1 MFSIRSPIPEIRA
14 TIGGL
19 PDLFPHALGTM
30 APVQQGQAAGAGE
43 GRQAAAL
50 PFEYGSN
57 QYREAPFDTFV
68 ATLGGNP
75 LERVVN
81 ITPGGFLRGVTLQV
95 TSSGG
100 VLGTT
105 AALVA
110 DSPFSIFSS
119 IAIEDISGG
128 AILYPMSGYAYATIQ
143 KWARPWEGDP
153 RLRTGLGIN
162 NFSNTINP
170 VFTLRL
176 LAEVKDTLGVLANTD
191 ARAQYRLRY
200 TLAPLVQTGP
210 NGLVTVSTGV
220 TAPTVT
226 VNTYLE
232 TWASPDQNDLLG
244 NPIGQ
249 IPDGLAASRFNMH
262 EVPAVTS
269 GNNVVRMTLT
279 GNELRCLIL
288 ILRNGNAAQARIDL
302 TDANAGTLR
311 FRLDNRQLWA
321 SRPSQLVEE
330 MAAFYDFLGNGIWTR
345 ETGVYV
351 IPRFR
356 LGQEGDYWLQTVEQT
371 LLQLE
376 FAGADVT
383 TSPGTL
389 EIIYDV
395 LAIAGAVPDR
405 LEGI

>member
-1 MFSIRSPIPEIRA
+1 MRYGFPLPHLAPGSQIF
-14 TIGGL
+14 GL
-19 PDLFPHALGTM
+19 PGVHHAVGTT
-30 APVQQGQAAGAGE
+30 AAAAQGAQAGGGE
-43 GRQAAAL
+43 GPRAASL

-57 QYREAPFDTFV
+57 QYREAPFDAFTK
-68 ATLGGNP
+68 TLDGNP
-75 LERVVN
+75 SERVLN
-81 ITPGGFLRGVTLQV
+81 ITPGGFLRGVVLQV
-95 TSSGG
+95 SSTGG

-119 IAIEDISGG
+119 ISIEDISGG
-128 AILYPMSGYAYATIQ
+128 PILYPMSGYAYATVQ
-143 KWARPWEGDP
+143 KWARPWEGDS
-153 RLRTGLGIN
+153 RLRAG
-162 NFSNTINP
+162 FSNTINP
-170 VFTLRL
+170 AFTLRL

-200 TLAPLVQTGP
+200 TIAPLTQTGP

-220 TAPTVT
+220 TAPAVT
-226 VNTYLE
+226 VNTYIE
-232 TWASPDQNDLLG
+232 TWSSPDLNDLLG

-249 IPDGLAASRFNMH
+249 VPDGLVASRFNMH
-262 EVPAVTS
+262 ETPAVTS
-269 GNNVVRMTLT
+269 GNNVVRATLT
-279 GNELRCLIL
+279 GNEIRALIL

-302 TDANAGTLR
+302 TDANAGTIR
-311 FRLDNRQLWA
+311 FRLDNRQLW
-321 SRPSQLVEE
+321 SMRPSQLIES
-330 MAAFYDFLGNGIWTR
+330 MAAFYDFLGNGTWTR

-376 FAGADVT
+376 FGGADVS

-395 LAIAGAVPDR
+395 LAVAGAVPDR

>member
-1 MFSIRSPIPEIRA
+1 MLIRSPIPEVRG
-14 TIGGL
+14 TL
-19 PDLFPHALGTM
+19 LGTPGVHF
-30 APVQQGQAAGAGE
+30 AVGTTVAGAQGQGAAQA
-43 GRQAAAL
+43 QPAAAAL

-57 QYREAPFDTFV
+57 QYREAPFDTNV
-68 ATLGGNP
+68 VTLTANP
-75 LERVVN
+75 SERVVN
-81 ITPGGFLRGVTLQV
+81 ITPGGFLRGVTLQI
-95 TSSGG
+95 SSTGG

-128 AILYPMSGYAYATIQ
+128 PILYPMNGFAYVTVQ
-143 KWARPWEGDP
+143 KYARPWAGDP
-153 RLRTGLGIN
+153 RLRAG
-162 NFSNTINP
+162 FSNTINP
-170 VFTLRL
+170 AFTLRL
-176 LAEVKDTLGVLANTD
+176 FAEVKDTLGVLANTD

-200 TLAPLVQTGP
+200 TLAPLTQTGA

-220 TAPTVT
+220 TAPAVT

-232 TWASPDQNDLLG
+232 TWSSPDLNDLLG
-244 NPIGQ
+244 NPIAQ
-249 IPDGLAASRFNMH
+249 VPDGLVASRFNMH
-262 EVPAVTS
+262 EIPQMVS
-269 GNNVVRMTLT
+269 GNNVIRETLT
-279 GNELRCLIL
+279 GNEIRALIF
-288 ILRNGNAAQARIDL
+288 IVRNGNAAQARVDL
-302 TDANAGTLR
+302 TDANTGTVR

-321 SRPSQLVEE
+321 MRPSQWIEE
-330 MAAFYDFLGNGIWTR
+330 MADFYDFLGNGTWTR
-345 ETGVYV
+345 EAGVFV
-351 IPRFR
+351 IPRYR

-376 FAGADVT
+376 LAGADIT

-395 LAIAGAVPDR
+395 LAIAGAVPDD

>member
-1 MFSIRSPIPEIRA
+1 MLRFQPTA
-14 TIGGL
+14 
-19 PDLFPHALGTM
+19 M
-30 APVQQGQAAGAGE
+30 APAQQGVPAGG
-43 GRQAAAL
+43 QQPAAAAQL

-57 QYREAPFDTFV
+57 QYREAPFDTFTQ
-68 ATLGGNP
+68 TLDGNP
-75 LERVVN
+75 HERVLN
-81 ITPGGFLRGVTLQV
+81 ITPGGFLRGVVLRI
-95 TSSGG
+95 SSSAG

-119 IAIEDISGG
+119 ISVEDISGG
-128 AILYPMSGYAYATIQ
+128 PILYPMNGFAYAKVQ
-143 KWARPWEGDP
+143 KYCRPWEGDAT
-153 RLRTGLGIN
+153 LRAG
-162 NFSNTINP
+162 FSNTINP
-170 VFTLRL
+170 AFTIRL
-176 LAEVKDTLGVLANTD
+176 MTEVKDTLGVLANTD

-200 TLAPLVQTGP
+200 TLAPLTQTGP

-220 TAPTVT
+220 TAPAVV
-226 VNTYLE
+226 VNTYIE
-232 TWASPDQNDLLG
+232 TWASPDLNDLLG
-244 NPIGQ
+244 NPIAQ
-249 IPDGLAASRFNMH
+249 VPDGLVASRFNMH
-262 EVPAVTS
+262 ETPAITS
-269 GNNVVRMTLT
+269 GNNIARFTLT
-279 GNELRCLIL
+279 GNEIRALLLIV
-288 ILRNGNAAQARIDL
+288 RNGNAAQARIDL

-311 FRLDNRQLWA
+311 FRLDNRQLW
-321 SRPSQLVEE
+321 SLRPSDLIES
-330 MAAFYDFLGNGIWTR
+330 MAAFYDFLGNGTWTR
-345 ETGVYV
+345 ETGVFV
-351 IPRFR
+351 IPRYR